1 MVEQRQADA
10 GGLEEGNI
18 RDWFAYRL
26 GVRPERKEQV
36 YKEISGS
43 ATLLDVSYWMQII
56 FAAGI
61 ATLGLALNSPAVII
75 GAMLISPLM
84 GPILAAGLSL
94 ATGDVILG
102 IRAILNLALSCLVA
116 ISFAVL
122 LVTVLPF
129 KEVTSE
135 IASRTQPN
143 TLDLMIALFSGA
155 IGSLATCK
163 EAKGVMTSIPGVSIA
178 VALMPPLCVVGFGIG
193 LALTF
198 DSAEGLRVARGG
210 GLLFLTNLIA
220 ITFAAMLVFLSLR
233 IDTESVR
240 QRVREWMREDRESSW
255 YRSLFERIPLSERFR
270 KIGSLPGRLITIAI
284 PILIILIPLSQSLGQ
299 LRDEIARKQKQ
310 NRIRLA
316 VTGVWQGS
324 FAKLESGEPRSYI
337 DNLSSSESDGKIN
350 LFLRVF
356 TSQPYTAE
364 EQKNCARMIAAR
376 LERPVGTVGLQIVEI
391 PTTAANLATRA
402 KEEKAEPPPP
412 TIAQLQA
419 NFLQAVDASLLGL
432 SLPSHAQMAGYQVMT
447 NPSQPVGVRIDYLSE
462 RDIDADARAL
472 IIEDIRSRLDLPDAK
487 VELERIPST
496 PAPLRF
502 NFNQSTL
509 DATIT
514 ASLDSIGQ
522 SLQRAPSLEI
532 EITANRD
539 RREREIIIDERAQA
553 ISEYLK
559 TKWGI
564 EQSRIKT
571 APGADFSR
579 DSTVKIKMASS

>member
-1 MVEQRQADA
+1 MVEQRQADT
-10 GGLEEGNI
+10 GGLEERSI
-18 RDWFAYRL
+18 HDWFADHI
-26 GVRPERKEQV
+26 GVGPERKEQV

-43 ATLLDVSYWMQII
+43 ATLLDMSYWLQII
-56 FAAGI
+56 FSAGI

-102 IRAILNLALSCLVA
+102 IRAIANLALSCLVA
-116 ISFAVL
+116 ILLAIF

-129 KEVTSE
+129 KEVTGE
-135 IASRTQPN
+135 IAVRTQPN

-155 IGSLATCK
+155 IGSLATCR
-163 EAKGVMTSIPGVSIA
+163 EARGVMTSIPGVSIA

-198 DSAEGLRVARGG
+198 DPAEGLRVARGG
-210 GLLFLTNLIA
+210 GLLFLTNLVA
-220 ITFAAMLVFLSLR
+220 ITFAAMIVFLSLH
-233 IDTESVR
+233 IDIESVR
-240 QRVREWMREDRESSW
+240 ERVRVWMSEDRESSW
-255 YRSLFERIPLSERFR
+255 HRSLLERIHVSERFR
-270 KIGSLPGRLITIAI
+270 KIGSLPGRLLLIAL

-299 LRDEIARKQKQ
+299 LRDEIARKQKE
-310 NRIRLA
+310 NRLRRT
-316 VTGVWQGS
+316 VTTVWQNN

-364 EQKNCARMIAAR
+364 EQKSCARLIAER
-376 LERPVGTVGLQIVEI
+376 LERAVQSVNLQIVEI
-391 PTTAANLATRA
+391 PTTAAGLAVRA

-419 NFLQAVDASLLGL
+419 SFLQAIDSSLLGL
-432 SLPSHAQMAGYQVMT
+432 RLPSHAQMAGYQVTT
-447 NPSQPVGVRIDYLSE
+447 NPSQPIGVRIDYLSE

-472 IIEDIRSRLDLPDAK
+472 IIEDIRSRLDSPNAK
-487 VELERIPST
+487 VELEKNSVM
-496 PAPLRF
+496 PALLRF
-502 NFNQSTL
+502 DRNQSTL
-509 DATIT
+509 DAAII
-514 ASLDSIGQ
+514 ASLDLVGQ
-522 SLQRAPSLEI
+522 SLRRLPSLEV
-532 EITANRD
+532 EIIANRE
-539 RREREIIIDERAQA
+539 RRERETILDERAQT

-571 APGADFSR
+571 ASGADSSH
-579 DSTVKIKMASS
+579 DTTVKLKMASS

>member
-1 MVEQRQADA
+1 MGSAEAA
-10 GGLEEGNI
+10 KAETGI
-18 RDWFAYRL
+18 RDWFADHI
-26 GVRPERKEQV
+26 GVREERKEEV
-36 YKEISGS
+36 YREISNA
-43 ATLLDVSYWMQII
+43 ATLFDASYWLQII

-84 GPILAAGLSL
+84 GPILSAGLSL

-102 IRAILNLALSCLVA
+102 LRAIVNLALSCAVA
-116 ISFAVL
+116 IIFAIL

-129 KEVTSE
+129 KEVTNE

-163 EAKGVMTSIPGVSIA
+163 EAKGVVTSIPGVSIA
-178 VALMPPLCVVGFGIG
+178 VALMPPLCVVGFGIA

-198 DSAEGLRVARGG
+198 DTAEGLRVARGG
-210 GLLFLTNLIA
+210 GLLFLTNLVV
-220 ITFAAMLVFLSLR
+220 ITFAAMLVFLSLH

-240 QRVREWMREDRESSW
+240 ERIKEWMREDRESSW
-255 YRSLFERIPLSERFR
+255 YRSALERIHVSERFR
-270 KIGSLPGRLITIAI
+270 KMGSLPGRLIMIAI

-299 LRDEIARKQKQ
+299 LRDEIARKQKE
-310 NRIRLA
+310 NRLRRTVA
-316 VTGVWQGS
+316 GVWQDN
-324 FAKLESGEPRSYI
+324 FAKMASGEQRSYI

-356 TSQPYTAE
+356 TSEPYNAE
-364 EQKNCARMIAAR
+364 EQKLCARLIADR
-376 LERPVGTVGLQIVEI
+376 LERAAQSVNLQIVEI
-391 PTTAANLATRA
+391 PTTAGTLAARA
-402 KEEKAEPPPP
+402 REEKAEPPPQ
-412 TIAQLQA
+412 TIPQLQA
-419 NFLQAVDASLLGL
+419 NFMQAVDSSLRGL
-432 SLPSHAQMAGYQVMT
+432 RLPQHAQMADYQVTT

-472 IIEDIRSRLDLPDAK
+472 IIEDIRSRLDLPDTK
-487 VELERIPST
+487 VELERISST

-532 EITANRD
+532 EITTNRD
-539 RREREIIIDERAQA
+539 RREREIIIEERAQA

-571 APGADFSR
+571 APGADSSR
-579 DSTVKIKMASS
+579 DSTVKMKLTSS